1 MKPESHITQLI
12 EAFSNPEK
20 IQKGR
25 DRQVFPMGH
34 YQELM
39 CFILHEGTVAAYK
52 SDTHLLVSNIRA
64 PFVIGLNALLDQ
76 NYDIY
81 LQSRGPIR
89 YELSPRAHCFE
100 VIEKQQLW
108 QHVAFM
114 FMHATMSLTGNYFSS
129 AGLSSYELVRNNLLE
144 LMECDA
150 EMRLRI
156 NACDYIREKTHLS
169 RSSVMKILAD
179 LKKGGYI
186 DTRRGILIEII
197 NLPKEY

>member
-1 MKPESHITQLI
+1 MKPENYITQLI
-12 EAFSNPEK
+12 DTLSCPENVL
-20 IQKGR
+20 KGR
-25 DRQVFPMGH
+25 DRQVFPLGH
-34 YQELM
+34 YKEIM

-64 PFVIGLNALLDQ
+64 PFVLGLNLLLEQ
-76 NYDIY
+76 NYDVY
-81 LQSRGPIR
+81 LQARGPVR
-89 YELSPRAHCFE
+89 YEMSLREHCFD
-100 VIEKQQLW
+100 VIEREQLW

-114 FMHATMSLTGNYFSS
+114 FMHVTRNLTDSYFSS

-150 EMRLRI
+150 EQRLRI

-169 RSSVMKILAD
+169 RSSVMKILGD

-186 DTRRGILIEII
+186 DTQRGVLIDIL
-197 NLPKEY
+197 NLPKDY